1 MNFLSS
7 HPSVGGTVDWDG
19 LQLQART
26 APGSGRCLHRCTLVL
41 CPCIAAGG
49 GTEYEQGTASEGYD
63 RGTALIHN
71 RAGYGKGTDGG
82 TKTIGGVRQSGIA
95 PHKKSIGSLIKAH
108 FQYNAINTIIIFIII
123 FSNLSYVM
131 IDVNSSSNVK
141 SLPKIS
147 SEGAKMENVWKCPK
161 V

>member
-63 RGTALIHN
+63 RGTQSRWVRKRYRRRYKNN
-71 RAGYGKGTDGG
+71 RRG
-82 TKTIGGVRQSGIA
+82 
-95 PHKKSIGSLIKAH
+95 P
-108 FQYNAINTIIIFIII
+108 AIRD
-123 FSNLSYVM
+123 SPS
-131 IDVNSSSNVK
+131 
-141 SLPKIS
+141 
-147 SEGAKMENVWKCPK
+147 
-161 V
+161 

>member
-95 PHKKSIGSLIKAH
+95 PYKKALAHCTRPSANTKPSI
-108 FQYNAINTIIIFIII
+108 
-123 FSNLSYVM
+123 
-131 IDVNSSSNVK
+131 SSSLLSNGATK
-141 SLPKIS
+141 GTKYCGWDDMKHTSFQTWEGLPRS
-147 SEGAKMENVWKCPK
+147 VDAS
-161 V
+161 